1 MAFRKTSLEI
11 DEDLLDAVKRV
22 LATRTIKETVD
33 EAFREILRAQARRE
47 EVQALMTMD
56 GMDLDKPEVMKGAW
70 RS

>member
-1 MAFRKTSLEI
+1 MTSLEI